1 MMQAEMPTVM
11 QAATSSNCYQGVGSG
26 LHGQMNANQG
36 QFLNQHQ
43 QAVLGQYQQSA
54 QQLGLLTAGP
64 NSPPQPSRKIMA
76 DMKRRIVQVFIV
88 DPDEG
93 VPLVDSV
100 LYSGEQKLTDL
111 TDQELFFEVD
121 IKSLLDAHNTKRAAL
136 FKKDVKDRK
145 EPLDPARIRD
155 LKMIVVNV
163 ATF

>member
-1 MMQAEMPTVM
+1 
-11 QAATSSNCYQGVGSG
+11 
-26 LHGQMNANQG
+26 
-36 QFLNQHQ
+36 
-43 QAVLGQYQQSA
+43 
-54 QQLGLLTAGP
+54 
-64 NSPPQPSRKIMA
+64 MA